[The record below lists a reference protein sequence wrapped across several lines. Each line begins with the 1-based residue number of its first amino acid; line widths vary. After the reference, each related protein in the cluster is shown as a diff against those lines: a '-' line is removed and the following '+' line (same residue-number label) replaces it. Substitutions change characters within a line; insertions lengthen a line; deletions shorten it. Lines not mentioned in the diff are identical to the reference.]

1 MVNGNSW
8 QRSLK
13 CELTLPRL
21 KERIKGKKQREKCVE
36 VGDRDNGKCKFYV
49 Q

>member
-1 MVNGNSW
+1 MDNGNSW

-13 CELTLPRL
+13 CEPTLPRL
-21 KERIKGKKQREKCVE
+21 KDKIKGKEREKYVE
-36 VGDRDNGKCKFYV
+36 VGDRDNGKYKCYV